1 MEIGTIKKLS
11 AQLGCSNVYEKLNS
25 RMKMLEGS
33 STRISITGG
42 HSGGKSSLVNALLG
56 THEEVSL
63 LPTYKTTRFVRKG
76 LSFTDDA
83 GITNTTGAIHVTEV
97 DSAWM
102 QAQKLEVWELSDLD
116 VEGEMTLIQLGEHY
130 AHTDVCVMLLNA
142 MMPLSR
148 TEMTKIEALEKLS
161 IPTLLVFSMADRM
174 QEGDYQ
180 EVAKYVKQKTSSFHT
195 VKVLTPEKPMPVEQ
209 QAEEVRHIIDEL
221 LDEAGSQLT
230 LRTSLKRLF
239 LMDALS
245 VLFEACNQ
253 KLGDT
258 AAQEDAEKMTAEK
271 LSKLSD
277 MTTVWLRLQAAL
289 NQRKN
294 ETAEK
299 IRTQLEKKKAET
311 IRQLKHN
318 VEMCQDVKL
327 YWEKELPYRL
337 EDVVRMYSQTASQ
350 QINADV
356 LNTIN
361 WLNSEIRKSFNKS
374 LNSLQPISCEI
385 EPEAVPTTTDV
396 EIADTKKM
404 RLVARIGTAV
414 TVIAAGTMCATMG
427 VGGIVMATGMMAGIG
442 AEFLMNRKQNES
454 KERVQELIP
463 QMVTQAQQ
471 KLVITV
477 SDHLN
482 NAYNDLIKNL
492 QSYQDQ
498 WIEEAKQSIEKEK
511 QIALYNHQVE
521 QKKWDECM
529 QEINNLSAEL
539 MNNE

>member
-11 AQLGCSNVYEKLNS
+11 TQLGCPDVYEKLNS

-42 HSGGKSSLVNALLG
+42 HSGGKSSLINALLG

-76 LSFTDDA
+76 LSVTVDA
-83 GITNTTGAIHVTEV
+83 GTIPVTEV

-148 TEMTKIEALEKLS
+148 TEMTKIEALEKLG

-174 QEGDYQ
+174 QENDYQ
-180 EVAKYVKQKTSSFHT
+180 EVAKYVKQKTSSFHV
-195 VKVLTPEKPMPVEQ
+195 VKVLAPEKPTSVAQ
-209 QAEEVRHIIDEL
+209 QAEEVRRIIDEL
-221 LDEAGSQLT
+221 LNEVGGQLT
-230 LRTSLKRLF
+230 LRPSLKRLF

-245 VLFEACNQ
+245 TLFEACNQ

-258 AAQEDAEKMTAEK
+258 TAQEDVERMTAEK
-271 LSKLSD
+271 QAKLSD

-299 IRTQLEKKKAET
+299 IRTLLEKKKAET
-311 IRQLKHN
+311 VRQLKHN

-361 WLNSEIRKSFNKS
+361 WLNGEIKKSFNKS

-404 RLVARIGTAV
+404 RIVARIGTAV

-482 NAYNDLIKNL
+482 SAYNDLIKNL

-529 QEINNLSAEL
+529 QEINSLSAEI
-539 MNNE
+539 MDN